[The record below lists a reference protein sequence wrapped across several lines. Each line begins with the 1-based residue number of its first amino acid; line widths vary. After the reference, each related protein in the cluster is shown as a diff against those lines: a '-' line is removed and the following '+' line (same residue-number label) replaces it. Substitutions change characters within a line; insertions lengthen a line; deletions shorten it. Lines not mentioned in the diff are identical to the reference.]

1 MHGSFIFGKE
11 SLDVRPCTAIRSR
24 MRRDTLSVKCLPCR
38 REDLSSVLKAYVRT
52 NKEVST
58 CTYSPSF
65 RKAETGKSLG
75 LLEQTDRQTTS
86 LAPDQWEVLTQK
98 QKSRLQRR
106 STLWPSQALAHTICR
121 LAHMCVH
128 IHKEEIWPSE
138 IAHQPNMIPAEPW
151 WPEFDPQG
159 PHGER
164 KEPVRTG
171 CPLTSTYTLCPLIH
185 RERSQYM
192 GKCFLKR
199 KKRQSQNEK
208 SCFLNENNE

>member
-11 SLDVRPCTAIRSR
+11 PLDVRPCTAIRSR

-38 REDLSSVLKAYVRT
+38 REDLSSVPKAYVRT

-98 QKSRLQRR
+98 QKSGLQRH
-106 STLWPSQALAHTICR
+106 STLWPSQALAHTIVQTCTHVCAHTQRGDLAQWDSPSAKHDSCWALMTWVWSPGPTWRTERTNSYR
-121 LAHMCVH
+121 LPSDLH
-128 IHKEEIWPSE
+128 IHYVPLYIEREVSTWESDFWK
-138 IAHQPNMIPAEPW
+138 
-151 WPEFDPQG
+151 
-159 PHGER
+159 ER
-164 KEPVRTG
+164 KD
-171 CPLTSTYTLCPLIH
+171 S
-185 RERSQYM
+185 
-192 GKCFLKR
+192 LKM
-199 KKRQSQNEK
+199 K
-208 SCFLNENNE
+208 SLVF